1 MTDRSKQIIPSLDAV
16 ARCLDLEVLEILGL
30 HDTFVLS
37 ELLETLEGYSVDC
50 TDTIDGAAFIE
61 KLTSIIAGIIQ
72 QGYSREYL
80 VNKVSNF
87 VRGSILD
94 PDRDNQGITN
104 ALLSG
109 INCSLLQID
118 GKGWQKGKLKI
129 CFEFI
134 PEENESIVIEEKIPE
149 THTSPL
155 DEIRQLANEL
165 TAMTSIEQ
173 N

>member
-1 MTDRSKQIIPSLDAV
+1 MTDRSKQIIPNLDAV
-16 ARCLDLEVLEILGL
+16 ARCLDPEVLEILDLRG
-30 HDTFVLS
+30 TFVLS
-37 ELLETLEGYSVDC
+37 ELLEMLEGYSRDC

-80 VNKVSNF
+80 VGKVSNF
-87 VRGSILD
+87 VKDSILD
-94 PDRDNQGITN
+94 PDRDNQRIIN

-109 INCSLLQID
+109 TNCSLLQAD

-129 CFEFI
+129 CFEFT
-134 PEENESIVIEEKIPE
+134 PEETEPVANQEKSIEPNL
-149 THTSPL
+149 SPL
-155 DEIRQLANEL
+155 DEIRQLSNEL
-165 TAMTSIEQ
+165 TAMKSIEQ